1 MTSPQNPATRQ
12 RSYLLVITLVV
23 SALSLVV
30 GLAGVGLAAFALSRS
45 SQATDLAKQANERP
59 IAAPA
64 ATEAAPAPETPAPTT
79 AATPAEEPADGAVDP
94 GTTETPSEVSPT
106 AEYTIAYEGEHLRV
120 RSGGCGAGDAM
131 HIDLA
136 EPRVLNTGY
145 NPEFGVFGCAVP
157 GQIDTSLAVAQVSG
171 PAATPN
177 DCQETIRTNPGR
189 SPIVPT
195 RGMTVCAITDYQRA
209 TASGRPQKLVFV
221 TVDSMSTENENVVL
235 NLTLKAW
242 NIPQ

>member
-45 SQATDLAKQANERP
+45 SQATDLAKQANDRP
-59 IAAPA
+59 LAAP
-64 ATEAAPAPETPAPTT
+64 ATEAATTPEASAPTT
-79 AATPAEEPADGAVDP
+79 AATPAEEPADGAGDP
-94 GTTETPSEVSPT
+94 STAETPADVSPT

-120 RSGGCGAGDAM
+120 RSGGCGAGAAM

-145 NPEFGVFGCAVP
+145 GPEFGVLGCSAP

-171 PAATPN
+171 PTATPN

-195 RGMTVCAITDYQRA
+195 RGMTLCAITDYQRA
-209 TASGRPQKLVFV
+209 AASGRPQKLVFV
-221 TVDSMSTENENVVL
+221 TVDSMSTESETVVL